1 MKEENMDKESF
12 NSLLGNSVVVNFA
25 KKVRLRDYWQCTQEQ
40 QKEVTTIYE
49 KAFDLLIT
57 HRNDPTKFK
66 EIINYTIYNL
76 FRKNEPNFWFR
87 KFHDNY
93 RANINIK
100 GELEFEKITDYIKG
114 DTILDMGCG
123 AGYLALKC
131 SQEGYTVLTTDI
143 LDYRIDAVKHLPFK
157 LMTDLSTIPYPN
169 NSTDTALIFYVLH
182 HIDSFNLRKI
192 LKELKRVSS
201 RVIIG
206 EDVYG
211 VPLDNVEFKKVIE
224 NDDLLQEFILISK
237 EDQSKVLMLNDYLIN
252 TFVKGTP
259 EMNFPFQFKTIP
271 EWNTCFTE
279 NGFKV
284 VKTILI
290 GFKRGKNRTGTCHA
304 LFIVDSIKK

>member
-1 MKEENMDKESF
+1 MKEENIDKESF
-12 NSLLGNSVVVNFA
+12 NSLLGNSVVVNFV
-25 KKVRLRDYWQCTQEQ
+25 KKVRLRDYRQCTQEQ

-57 HRNDPTKFK
+57 HRNDPTNFR
-66 EIINYTIYNL
+66 ELINYIIYTL
-76 FRKNEPNFWFR
+76 FKGNDPNFWFR

-93 RANINIK
+93 SLKLLYKEREFENIK
-100 GELEFEKITDYIKG
+100 DYIKG

-123 AGYLALKC
+123 EGYLALKC
-131 SQEGYTVLTTDI
+131 SQEGYTVLTTDV
-143 LDYRIDAVKHLPFK
+143 LDYRTHAVKHLPFK
-157 LMTDLSTIPYPN
+157 LMTDPSTIPYPN

-182 HIDSFNLRKI
+182 HISADSSNLRKI

-211 VPLDNVEFKKVIE
+211 IPLDNVEFNKVIE
-224 NDDLLQEFILISK
+224 NDDLLQEFILLSK
-237 EDQSKVLMLNDYLIN
+237 EDQLKVLMLNDYLIN
-252 TFVKGTP
+252 AFVKGIP

-290 GFKRGKNRTGTCHA
+290 GFKRGKNRNCHA

>member
-1 MKEENMDKESF
+1 MKEENIDKESF
-12 NSLLGNSVVVNFA
+12 NSLLGNSVVVNFV

-40 QKEVTTIYE
+40 QKEVTTVYE
-49 KAFDLLIT
+49 KAFDLLIKN
-57 HRNDPTKFK
+57 RNDPTKFK
-66 EIINYTIYNL
+66 EIINYIIYTL
-76 FRKNEPNFWFR
+76 FKGNDPNFWFR

-93 RANINIK
+93 SLKLLYKEREFENIK
-100 GELEFEKITDYIKG
+100 DYIKG

-123 AGYLALKC
+123 EGYLALKC
-131 SQEGYTVLTTDI
+131 SQEGYTVLTTDV
-143 LDYRIDAVKHLPFK
+143 LDYRTHAVKHLPFK
-157 LMTDLSTIPYPN
+157 LMTDPSTIPYPN

-182 HIDSFNLRKI
+182 HISADSSNLRKI

-211 VPLDNVEFKKVIE
+211 IPLDNVEFNKVIE
-224 NDDLLQEFILISK
+224 NDDLLQEFILLSK
-237 EDQSKVLMLNDYLIN
+237 EDQLKVLMLNDYLIN
-252 TFVKGTP
+252 AFVKGIP

-290 GFKRGKNRTGTCHA
+290 GFKRGKNRNCHA